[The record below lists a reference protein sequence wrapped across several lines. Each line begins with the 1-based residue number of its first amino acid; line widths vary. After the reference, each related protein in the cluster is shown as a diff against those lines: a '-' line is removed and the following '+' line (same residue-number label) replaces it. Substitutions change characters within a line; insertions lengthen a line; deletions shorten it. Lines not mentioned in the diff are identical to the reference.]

1 MAFTMPRDRL
11 RRLVRNVE
19 DLVATLLDPQSEAM
33 SHLRNYANFLRGE
46 TAMGGE
52 SALAEH
58 IGNSLLDLV
67 ALALGASSE
76 GLELASIRGLRAASV
91 CGAC

>member
-1 MAFTMPRDRL
+1 MPRDRL
-11 RRLVRNVE
+11 RGLVRNVE
-19 DLVATLLDPQSEAM
+19 DLVATPLNPRSEAM
-33 SHLRNYANFLRGE
+33 SYLRNYPDFLRGE
-46 TAMGGE
+46 TVVGGE

-67 ALALGASSE
+67 ALALGASSD